1 MVAIGDDSKNSFG
14 PFAKRTA
21 WEIIKKEGAQQGL
34 PFVARELSG
43 KGISGCNLG
52 FKEMIKKGK
61 EAVYELFQDSDPL
74 GGGNRCLLPGSSRAR
89 R

>member
-1 MVAIGDDSKNSFG
+1 VERA
-14 PFAKRTA
+14 A
-21 WEIIKKEGAQQGL
+21 WEIIKEEGAQQGL
-34 PFVARELSG
+34 PFVARGLSG
-43 KGISGCNLG
+43 KGISGCNFG

-74 GGGNRCLLPGSSRAR
+74 GGGNRCLLPRPSVAR